1 MVGISYCRHR
11 VPGKMRIVC
20 PLKQERG
27 REGVHKT
34 EKKTD
39 KKNLKLVL
47 FSIGPYIAISYIKIV
62 SFLIQSARAQT
73 YRK

>member
-1 MVGISYCRHR
+1 MSGDR

-20 PLKQERG
+20 PLKQERE
-27 REGVHKT
+27 REGVLMQI

-47 FSIGPYIAISYIKIV
+47 FSIELYIAVSCIKIV
-62 SFLIQSARAQT
+62 SFLIQSTRAQT
-73 YRK
+73 CRK